1 MVSKFLFIVSKFLPY
16 WSFPR
21 PVQDNLTLSPQG
33 GSLVLYQRMT
43 YGAVLAS
50 LLAAGDSLAVDRT
63 VVSTNGM
70 VVAGHP
76 LASESGMKA
85 LRAGGTACDAA
96 VATAATL
103 SVMMPDMMGPGGSGF
118 ALLWDEKKKDLSA
131 IDYNGVAPKKI
142 DASKYTMEKKL
153 RGFWAPTVPA
163 NLKGWEEVHKK
174 CGKLKWADLWADA
187 IDYAATGRPIDW
199 DSAFHTRRY
208 VSELGIYEGW
218 AKEFLIDGKA
228 PEQGQRLIRTDL
240 ANTYRQFARQG
251 SKALYGGPVGDK
263 LVAYMQKN
271 GGLISREDLL
281 AYKVVWRKPVHM
293 VYRGYSVYGA
303 PPPSSAI
310 TWMEMLSVLQ
320 EYDLKALKHNSFEYL
335 NTMVEVSKHAYMDSY
350 RYVSDPAFVSIPIDK
365 LLSQEYAVEVRQRIE
380 RGRFDMRTIKQAMLD
395 LPPKTA
401 TSHMSVVDRWGN
413 AVSMTNT
420 LGTFWGAG
428 VVIEGTGIL
437 LSNGMDWFDIDEN
450 VWTGEKPG
458 NLAMAPGKRNRW
470 TLAPGMLFK
479 DGKLTMVVGGA
490 GAESTMYGIA
500 QPIVN
505 IVDFGMDAFA
515 AISAPRVLWGDT
527 NHYTGG
533 TEVHLQPGIS
543 EEIRAKM
550 KAIGHNV
557 PDIGKNRNSA
567 AGTTNLI
574 VVDPVSRTYSGAAA
588 RNGRDYV
595 SGY

>member
-1 MVSKFLFIVSKFLPY
+1 MKTVSGPFLRKAAFGIAS
-16 WSFPR
+16 
-21 PVQDNLTLSPQG
+21 
-33 GSLVLYQRMT
+33 
-43 YGAVLAS
+43 AS
-50 LLAAGDSLAVDRT
+50 LLVAGNAIAVDRT
-63 VVSTNGM
+63 VVATHGM

-76 LASESGMKA
+76 LAAESGMKA

-131 IDYNGVAPKKI
+131 IDYNGVAPK
-142 DASKYTMEKKL
+142 ATNAAQYTLDKKL

-163 NLKGWEEVHKK
+163 NLKGWEAVHKK

-187 IDYAATGRPIDW
+187 IDYAETGRPMDW
-199 DSAFHTRRY
+199 DSAFHTRRH

-228 PEQGQRLIRTDL
+228 PEQGQRLVRKDL
-240 ANTYRQFARQG
+240 ANTYRQFAKAG
-251 SKALYGGPVGDK
+251 SKALYGGPIGDK

-271 GGLISREDLL
+271 GGLISKEDLL
-281 AYKVVWRKPVHM
+281 AYQVIWRKPVQM
-293 VYRGYSVYGA
+293 DYRGYTVYGV
-303 PPPSSAI
+303 PPPSAAI
-310 TWMEMLSVLQ
+310 TWMEMLSILQ
-320 EYDLKALKHNSFEYL
+320 GYDLKALKHNSFEYL
-335 NTMVEVSKHAYMDSY
+335 NTMVEVSKYAYMDSY
-350 RYVSDPAFVSIPIDK
+350 RYVSDPAFVNIPAEK
-365 LLSQEYAVEVRQRIE
+365 LLSRDYAAEIRQKIAQ
-380 RGRFDMRTIKQAMLD
+380 GRYDMKTTKQATLD
-395 LPPKTA
+395 LPSKSA

-420 LGTFWGAG
+420 LGNFWGAG
-428 VVIEGTGIL
+428 VVIEGTGLL

-515 AISAPRVLWGDT
+515 AVSAPRVLWGDT
-527 NHYTGG
+527 YHYTGG
-533 TEVHLQPGIS
+533 TEVHLQPGIPDD
-543 EEIRAKM
+543 IRAKM
-550 KAIGHNV
+550 KAAGHNV
-557 PDIGKNRNSA
+557 PDVGKNRNVA

-588 RNGRDYV
+588 RNGRDFV
-595 SGY
+595 TGY